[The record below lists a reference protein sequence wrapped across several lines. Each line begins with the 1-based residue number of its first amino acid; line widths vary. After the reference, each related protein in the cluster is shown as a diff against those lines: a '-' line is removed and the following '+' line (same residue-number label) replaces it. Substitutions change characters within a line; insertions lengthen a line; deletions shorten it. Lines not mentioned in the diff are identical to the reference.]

1 MDKGGAIMVSV
12 HRNARS
18 GVLPERVR
26 ACFVLEPV
34 VLTKSSSVSPTLP
47 SAARAHP
54 TRRSCRPVAS
64 SSSNRDLGGAKAW
77 AFARA
82 ATSLLPHREPK
93 FCRPIATVEVD
104 APLRGQLVHD
114 RIITVV
120 VVETR
125 RRANTFLLSLFA
137 AAQRRHRLQRSRERN
152 RREREARARGRD
164 GQRCSTNE
172 AV

>member
-1 MDKGGAIMVSV
+1 MVSV